1 MKPNRIRMTRQRK
14 AILKAL
20 KETDSHPTAD
30 QVYLMVRH
38 QIPNVSLGT
47 VYRNLEILCEEG
59 AIQKLEMGRTQM
71 RFDGRMDLHHHI
83 RCVKCGCIGDI
94 IIEPINLNDTML
106 ASRTNFEITGYQL
119 DFSGICPECKK
130 KSPGMVN

>member
-1 MKPNRIRMTRQRK
+1 MQNRIRMTRQRK
-14 AILKAL
+14 AILKVL

-30 QVYLMVRH
+30 QVYMMVRN

-59 AIQKLEMGRTQM
+59 VIQKLEMGRSQM
-71 RFDGRMDLHHHI
+71 RFDGRMDSHHHI

-130 KSPGMVN
+130 KLPGMVN